1 MKRASVPVAMPPSV
15 LEPSQQLPRAV
26 LADDHAL
33 LLDAFRLVL
42 ADIVQVVATARSGT
56 ELLQLVVQLQP
67 DLAITDISM
76 PNGSGLDATRA
87 IRRLG
92 LPTRVIVLT
101 VHEDAALA
109 ETVMAAGAWGYVVKS
124 ASALELEAAVAS
136 VLHGVRWI
144 SPLVPD
150 RERLLSGEASAPRLS
165 DREREVA
172 RGIVAGEAA
181 KQTAARLGITTRTV
195 AFHRERLRERF
206 HVRTTAELVRRLLAM
221 DHLA

>member
-1 MKRASVPVAMPPSV
+1 MPPSV

-33 LLDAFRLVL
+33 LLDAFRLLL
-42 ADIVQVVATARSGT
+42 ADMVQVVATARSGT
-56 ELLQLVVQLQP
+56 ELLQFVERLQP
-67 DLAITDISM
+67 DLAITDLSM
-76 PNGSGLDATRA
+76 PNGNGLDATRA
-87 IRRLG
+87 ICRLG

-109 ETVMAAGAWGYVVKS
+109 EVVMAAGAWGYVVKS

-136 VLHGVRWI
+136 VLRGVRWI
-144 SPLVPD
+144 SPLIPD
-150 RERLLSGEASAPRLS
+150 RERLLAGEVSTPRLS

-181 KQTAARLGITTRTV
+181 KQTAARLGITPRTV

-206 HVRTTAELVRRLLAM
+206 HVRTTAELVQRLLAM
-221 DHLA
+221 EHLS